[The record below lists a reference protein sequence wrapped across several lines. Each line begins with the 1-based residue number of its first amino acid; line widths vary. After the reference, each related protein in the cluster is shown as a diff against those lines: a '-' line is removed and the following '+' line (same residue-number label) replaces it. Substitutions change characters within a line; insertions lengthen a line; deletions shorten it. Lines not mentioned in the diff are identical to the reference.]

1 MYFEQAGVLQ
11 TNIITK
17 HDLRHVRIVSDA
29 MHAHLRFATITYTIA
44 YLKYFTCF
52 MLLMKFFST
61 QTHTFA
67 QNLEQVMI
75 SKRFFSLLILV
86 VTLAGFSTSSY
97 AQHEEG
103 HEAAA
108 ATEAAAP
115 HEGGEKKGINITE
128 LVFDHVS
135 DSHEWHLFSLTNPDG
150 SHKPVAFPLP
160 MIIYRPGI
168 GLSMFSSGHFEE
180 WHKDEE
186 GKAISNEHEGVYLEK
201 HMKEKVLAVD
211 GSKVYDLSITK
222 NVLSMMIGVVLLL
235 WAMTSAAKKYK
246 KGSMTAPSGFQNFI
260 EVVVI
265 FIRDEVAKP
274 NLGKKFNKF
283 VPLLLTIF
291 FFIWINNLLGLLP
304 GGANFTGNIAVTACL
319 ALISFVVMIAS
330 SNKHFWSHL
339 LNPPNVPFLVKCLL
353 VLIEV
358 MSLFIKPVA
367 LMIRLF
373 ANMLAG
379 HIVIL
384 SVICLIFI
392 FALLNVYVGG
402 GFVIVSMAFSI
413 FMFML
418 ELLVA
423 AIQAFIFTNLTA
435 VFLGQ
440 AMEEGHEEHHATEQA
455 HH

>member
-1 MYFEQAGVLQ
+1 MHTIKIYNKAKDTEMGHLQSGDKIIGTISKYFEG
-11 TNIITK
+11 N
-17 HDLRHVRIVSDA
+17 
-29 MHAHLRFATITYTIA
+29 YG
-44 YLKYFTCF
+44 LK
-52 MLLMKFFST
+52 KFFEHKS
-61 QTHTFA
+61 HTFA

-75 SKRFFSLLILV
+75 SKRLFSLLVFVIGLV
-86 VTLAGFSTSSY
+86 SFSSSSF
-97 AQHEEG
+97 AQNEEKSPAQPA
-103 HEAAA
+103 EM
-108 ATEAAAP
+108 AAP
-115 HEGGEKKGINITE
+115 AHEEKKGINITE

-135 DSHEWHLFSLTNPDG
+135 DSHEWHLFSLKNADG
-150 SHKPVAFPLP
+150 SHRPVAMPLP
-160 MIIYRPGI
+160 MIIYRPGT
-168 GLSMFSSGHFEE
+168 GLSVFSSSHFEE
-180 WHKDEE
+180 WHE
-186 GKAISNEHEGVYLEK
+186 GAEGTKISNEHEGVYIEK
-201 HMKEKVLAVD
+201 RMKEKVLAKD

-222 NVLSMMIGVVLLL
+222 NVLSMLIGVVLLL
-235 WAMTSAAKKYK
+235 WIMTSAAKKYK
-246 KGSMTAPSGFQNFI
+246 TGGMKAPKGMQNFI
-260 EVVVI
+260 EIVVI

-274 NLGKKFNKF
+274 NLGTAKYKKF

-319 ALISFVVMIAS
+319 ALVSFIVMLVNA
-330 SNKHFWSHL
+330 NKHFWSHL

-384 SVICLIFI
+384 SVVCLIFI

-402 GFVIVSMAFSI
+402 GFVVVSMAFSV

-440 AMEEGHEEHHATEQA
+440 AIEEAHHEEGHGAEA